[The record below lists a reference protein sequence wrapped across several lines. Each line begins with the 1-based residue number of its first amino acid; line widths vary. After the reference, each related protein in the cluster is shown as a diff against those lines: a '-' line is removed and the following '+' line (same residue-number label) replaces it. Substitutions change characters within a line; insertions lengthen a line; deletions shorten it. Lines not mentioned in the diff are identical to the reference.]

1 MTLAT
6 INALSGS
13 PLPTWLV
20 VVLCVVIFVAV
31 SVITGYI
38 TYKCRVN
45 SSKGEAEKN
54 GKGTD
59 KQH

>member
-1 MTLAT
+1 MTSRI

-38 TYKCRVN
+38 TYRYRVN
-45 SSKGEAEKN
+45 SSKGVQE
-54 GKGTD
+54 TD
-59 KQH
+59 DNKSDK